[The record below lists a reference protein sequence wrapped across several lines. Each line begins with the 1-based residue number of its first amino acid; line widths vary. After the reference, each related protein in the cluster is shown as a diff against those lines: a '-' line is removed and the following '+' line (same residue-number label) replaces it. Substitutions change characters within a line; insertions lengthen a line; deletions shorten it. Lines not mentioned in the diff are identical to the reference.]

1 MSLDIDALVSPSI
14 VAVLDDQKTLG
25 TGFVIDDRGG
35 ILTCHHVIDGIRSL
49 WVRDANG
56 IRHKVDPDHITLA
69 PHVDLALIRLSV
81 SPGPSLAISDRRADQ
96 STFWTKGFHRES
108 DSLPQAFP
116 VAGIITGRTTVN
128 YHLMRDYRIDD
139 VFVLQNGLIDHGLS
153 GAPLLDPQSKAVVGV
168 VNTRLT
174 REHGGF
180 AIPMQTA
187 AGSPELC
194 AAVLYNRQ
202 TVPAWGPH
210 INHAALRVLCQK
222 VNRSK
227 LDELATLHGV
237 DLDRHIPRSS
247 VAQTIEQFLASNDRI
262 LALVGPSGMGK
273 STEIAAIAQRES
285 ARCLLLLGSDVKEGC
300 QSLNALID
308 TTFRAFAASQDLP
321 CDLSDRLP
329 MVLNEAERPTIF
341 LLDALNGTH
350 LDWQKLR
357 GWMSQSYSALR
368 QSNAK
373 LVLTTRPECWEVV
386 RDTFRRV
393 GVRDTFHHVVV
404 QQLAAFDDQERAA
417 AQRMYRVKHYAS
429 SALSRLPLAFALAR
443 PSVDQQL
450 NEVES
455 LDVLVERLLTSA
467 SIRASAA
474 SKINIAPEA
483 VMQRLRQLGAQLI
496 ESDSG
501 CLPTAVTDV
510 TFGNPQFAES
520 LVEEGVLARTSGGYR
535 FVHDDV
541 ADWLK
546 GAGIDL
552 QTELRNLDN
561 QSRQHSGA
569 IASALREVGRQSGI
583 AQLSALLNILIDKA
597 RVRETSVAAIHLL
610 EETLL
615 KMGDAEPLLPTLRAL
630 TKIPQYDYR
639 GHEHLNLE
647 FWRSVPVSSTVRLD
661 LIRELI
667 PGMYYYGWRTKD
679 WDKTGIPDALHNPAA
694 LALAVCDEDPT
705 AITALGSWLED
716 KRRLDGNEADVADVA
731 RGILYRLR
739 HSHSEAVWHAADRFA
754 EHTFPVWWEILRD
767 DPHRFVARITASR
780 DAVCDEL
787 YVAAI
792 LRLPWSELADT
803 EKHALIAELESRYRR
818 GLSEEL
824 VGTALF
830 TLARYSSNGDYYT
843 QFVTAY
849 REDRYGIP
857 PSAIAVFSD
866 KSAEIA
872 LRDAISGGGAR
883 ALAAISV
890 LGHTKLTALHEF
902 ADEAVLGYLLAGI
915 GDVDATIRLY
925 AEFRMW
931 NSHVAGTHLKALVRH
946 LIADR
951 DVEWSDHMVT
961 PLVSAGG
968 LRDDQASRSR
978 LLHEFLATADNS
990 RMGMLLDTAIFTLT
1004 YQVPVPDLTTAI
1016 AGAMAVV
1023 DPDEL
1028 ACTFLE
1034 RGRFDK
1040 KVASYLGA
1048 WLADDTLPARGPW
1061 LSSVRDRV
1069 RIGQSP
1075 AEAFKLVFD
1084 EWRMS
1089 VLD

>member
-1 MSLDIDALVSPSI
+1 MSLDVDTLASPSI

-35 ILTCHHVIDGIRSL
+35 ILTCHHVVDGIQSL

-56 IRHKVDPDHITLA
+56 IRHKVDPGHITLA
-69 PHVDLALIRLSV
+69 PHIDLALIRLAA
-81 SPGPSLAISDRRADQ
+81 SPGPPLALGDRRVDQ

-108 DSLPQAFP
+108 ASLPSAFP
-116 VAGIITGRTTVN
+116 VDGTITGRTTVD
-128 YHLMRDYRIDD
+128 YHAIQGYRIDD
-139 VFVLQNGLIDHGLS
+139 VFVLERGLIDCGLS
-153 GAPLLDPQSKAVVGV
+153 GAPLLDPRSKAVVGV

-174 REHGGF
+174 KERGGF
-180 AIPMQTA
+180 AIPIEA
-187 AGSPELC
+187 AARSPELGP
-194 AAVLYNRQ
+194 AVQYNRQ

-210 INHAALRVLCQK
+210 INHAAVRELCGK
-222 VNRSK
+222 VNQSK
-227 LDELATLHGV
+227 LDELATVHGV
-237 DLDRHIPRSS
+237 DLDRRIPRSFI
-247 VAQTIEQFLASNDRI
+247 AQTIEQFLASNHRI

-273 STEIAAIAQRES
+273 STEIAAIAKRES
-285 ARCLLLLGSDVKEGC
+285 ARCLLLLGSDVKNEC
-300 QSLNALID
+300 QSMNALID
-308 TTFRAFAASQDLP
+308 TTFRAAAASQDLP
-321 CDLSDRLP
+321 YDLLDRLP
-329 MVLNEAERPTIF
+329 MVLNDAERPMIF

-357 GWMSQSYSALR
+357 GWMSQTYFALL

-386 RDTFRRV
+386 HDTFR
-393 GVRDTFHHVVV
+393 HVIV

-429 SALSRLPLAFALAR
+429 SALSRLPLAYALAR
-443 PSVDQQL
+443 PSMDPPS
-450 NEVES
+450 NEVQS
-455 LDVLVERLLTSA
+455 LDENIERLLTRA
-467 SIRASAA
+467 SIKASAA
-474 SKINIAPEA
+474 SKINIAPEG
-483 VMQRLRQLGAQLI
+483 VKLRLQQLAALLI
-496 ESDSG
+496 ESDSDS
-501 CLPTAVTDV
+501 LPTATTDA
-510 TFGNPQFAES
+510 TFGSPQFSES
-520 LVEEGVLARTSGGYR
+520 LVEEGVFARTSGGYR

-546 GAGIDL
+546 GAGINP
-552 QTELRNLDN
+552 QTALCNLDK
-561 QSRQHSGA
+561 QSLRHPGA
-569 IASALREVGRQSGI
+569 VASALREVGRKSGM
-583 AQLSALLNILIDKA
+583 AKLSALLDTLIDKA
-597 RVRETSVAAIHLL
+597 RVRETSSTAIHLL
-610 EETLL
+610 EDTLL
-615 KMGDAEPLLPTLRAL
+615 KMADAEPLLPTLMAL
-630 TKIPQYDYR
+630 TNIPQYDYR
-639 GHEHLNLE
+639 GHEYFNLE
-647 FWRSVPVSSTVRLD
+647 FWRSVPVSSTVRLG

-694 LALAVCDEDPT
+694 LALAVCDEDPA
-705 AITALGSWLED
+705 AIVALGSWFED
-716 KRRLDGNEADVADVA
+716 KRLLDGNEADVADVA

-739 HSHSEAVWHAADRFA
+739 HNHSEAVWHAADRFA
-754 EHTFPVWWEILRD
+754 EHTFPVLWQILRD

-787 YVAAI
+787 YVAGMHQ
-792 LRLPWSELADT
+792 LSWPGLSDT
-803 EKHALIAELESRYRR
+803 EQHALIAELESRYRR

-830 TLARYSSNGDYYT
+830 TLARYSPNTHYHT
-843 QFVTAY
+843 QLVTAY

-866 KSAEIA
+866 KSAETA
-872 LRDAISGGGAR
+872 LRDAIWGGGAR
-883 ALAAISV
+883 ALAAISF
-890 LGHTKLTALHEF
+890 LGHTKVSALHDF

-931 NSHVAGTHLKALVRH
+931 NSHVAGPRLKALVRH

-961 PLVSAGG
+961 PLVSARG
-968 LRDDQASRSR
+968 LRDDQTSRSE
-978 LLHEFLATADNS
+978 LLNEFLAAADNS
-990 RMGMLLDTAIFTLT
+990 RMWMLLDTAIFTLT
-1004 YQVPVPDLTTAI
+1004 YQVPVPDLTSAI
-1016 AGAMAVV
+1016 AGAMSEV

-1034 RGRFDK
+1034 HGRFNQ

-1048 WLADDTLPARGPW
+1048 WFADGTLPTPGPW

-1069 RIGQSP
+1069 RTGQSP
-1075 AEAFKLVFD
+1075 SEAFELVFD
-1084 EWRMS
+1084 EWRKS
-1089 VLD
+1089 VLDG